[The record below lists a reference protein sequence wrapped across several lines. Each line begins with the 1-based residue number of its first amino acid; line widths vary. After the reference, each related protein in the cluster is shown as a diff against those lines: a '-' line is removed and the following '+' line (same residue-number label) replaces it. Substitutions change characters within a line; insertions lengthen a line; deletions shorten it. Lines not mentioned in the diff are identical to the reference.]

1 MINAPADKRYDEI
14 VSWKD
19 SKNIL
24 SEDQVILYG
33 YPKLSGNVYFHSIH
47 YAALSLKVDS
57 ENDNVPSQTPSN
69 YAYKIDGLAYKNSN
83 GNFEEIMLDKEQQAN
98 FLNKNGAVTAI
109 NFKGWRCWGTETAK
123 NPLATDPK
131 DKFGYTRRMFK
142 YIGNELVISYFNSID
157 KRFTLKL
164 AETITKSMNIRL
176 NGLVAA
182 NHFLAAEAV
191 LSEEDNNLT
200 NVENGD
206 VTWII
211 KLGIAPGLKSMT
223 FKKKYDVDA
232 LQAFANNLGS

>member
-1 MINAPADKRYDEI
+1 
-14 VSWKD
+14 
-19 SKNIL
+19 
-24 SEDQVILYG
+24 
-33 YPKLSGNVYFHSIH
+33 
-47 YAALSLKVDS
+47 
-57 ENDNVPSQTPSN
+57 
-69 YAYKIDGLAYKNSN
+69 
-83 GNFEEIMLDKEQQAN
+83 
-98 FLNKNGAVTAI
+98 
-109 NFKGWRCWGTETAK
+109 
-123 NPLATDPK
+123 
-131 DKFGYTRRMFK
+131 MFK

-200 NVENGD
+200 NVINGD